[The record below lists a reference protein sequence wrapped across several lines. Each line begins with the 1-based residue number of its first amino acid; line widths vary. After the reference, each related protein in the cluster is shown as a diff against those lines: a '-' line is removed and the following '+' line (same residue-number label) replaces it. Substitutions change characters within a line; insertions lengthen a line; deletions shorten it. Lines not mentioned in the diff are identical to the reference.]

1 MKYFI
6 IAIFTVF
13 LSLSSTA
20 QTNFAAS
27 AGYNHNTA
35 KIQRLNTKQPTGS
48 VPGFNIGLRVKTGF
62 EPPLHFVGMLS
73 YNQRGFILDLPGND
87 TTKLETSIHYVDLAP
102 MLNYDINVGNDSK
115 FSIIAGP
122 VLGVALSGKQK
133 FTINEMTSTSPMKFS
148 ISNNYGL
155 FNVGILTGLSYQL
168 NKIFIEGTYHIG
180 VNSINNNEE
189 FDNTNIKNRGFAINI
204 GYWFK

>member
-6 IAIFTVF
+6 IALFAV
-13 LSLSSTA
+13 LPSLSSLA
-20 QTNFAAS
+20 QTDFAIS

-35 KIQRLNTKQPTGS
+35 RIKQLNTKQPTAY

-73 YNQRGFILDLPGND
+73 YNRRGFILDLPGND
-87 TTKLETSIHYVDLAP
+87 TTRLETSIHYVDLAP
-102 MLNYDINVGNDSK
+102 MLNYDFAVGTSNK
-115 FSIIAGP
+115 FSLIAGP
-122 VLGVALSGKQK
+122 VLGIALSGKQK
-133 FTINEMTSTSPMKFS
+133 YTINEMTSTSPMKFS

-155 FNVGILTGLSYQL
+155 FNVGILTGLSYQF

-180 VNSINNNEE
+180 VTSINNNEE
-189 FDNTNIKNRGFAINI
+189 FDNTNIKNRGFALNI